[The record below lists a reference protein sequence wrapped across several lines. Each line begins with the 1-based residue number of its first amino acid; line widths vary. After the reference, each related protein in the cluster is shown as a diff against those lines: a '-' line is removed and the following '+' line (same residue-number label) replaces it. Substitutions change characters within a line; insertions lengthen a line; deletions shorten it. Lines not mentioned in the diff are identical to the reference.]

1 MSKTSKVAKK
11 YQELNNRKDLG
22 FSTRSIRSGYVPDD
36 SLSHSEP
43 LHLTS
48 AYHYES
54 SDHASALYKLEE
66 EGKVYTRLHN
76 PTTDIFEARIA
87 SLEKTEDAL
96 ATASGMSAITL
107 VFLSFLSAG
116 ETVVCAKQ
124 VYGGTQQLLNV
135 TLAKFGVKTVWID
148 GTKIDEWER
157 AIIEHKPKLVFFETP
172 TNPTLSLVDIEAVVK
187 IAKRVG
193 SKTVID
199 NTLTSPASQT
209 PVDFGVDII
218 VHAATKYIDGQGRSL
233 GGVICSTKEIIGRLR
248 TVELRNTGPA
258 ISPFDSWVFLK
269 GLETLELRIEKHS
282 QNALRIAEFLEKHPK
297 VKNVNYPFLKTHPQY
312 ELAKKQ
318 QKYGGGLLSFEV
330 ESFNV
335 GKNLVDTV
343 KLISLVGNLGDTKTI
358 VGHPASTSH
367 QQLGEEKQREA
378 GITPELVRLSVGL
391 ESVED
396 LIKDLD
402 QALGG
407 GGLNKET
414 IKNEQG
420 NFKIHFV

>member
-1 MSKTSKVAKK
+1 MTKTSKVAKK
-11 YQELNNRKDLG
+11 YQELNHRRDLG
-22 FSTRSIRSGYVPDD
+22 FSTRGIRAGYIPDD

-54 SDHASALYKLEE
+54 SDHASALYRLEE

-148 GTKIDEWER
+148 GTKIDEWEK
-157 AIIEHKPKLVFFETP
+157 AIIEYKPKLVFFETP
-172 TNPTLSLVDIEAVVK
+172 TNPTLSLVDIEKVVK

-209 PVDFGVDII
+209 PADFGVDII

-233 GGVICSTKEIIGRLR
+233 GGVICSTKEIIGRIR
-248 TVELRNTGPA
+248 TIELRNTGPA

-269 GLETLELRIEKHS
+269 GLETLEIRIEKHS

-297 VKNVNYPFLKTHPQY
+297 VKNVNYPFLKSHPQY

-318 QKYGGGLLSFEV
+318 QKFGGGLLSFEV
-330 ESFNV
+330 DSFET
-335 GKNLVDTV
+335 GKNLVDSV

-407 GGLNKET
+407 GGLQKQP

-420 NFKIHFV
+420 NFKIQFV